1 MELGLREQCLE
12 GGERER
18 QNEGERER
26 YLFVERWLG
35 SGVGR
40 RPVAAMRATG
50 QGEGASRR
58 VRCGQSDTH
67 STRYKEPSS
76 AALSGSSR

>member
-26 YLFVERWLG
+26 YLFVER
-35 SGVGR
+35 
-40 RPVAAMRATG
+40 
-50 QGEGASRR
+50 
-58 VRCGQSDTH
+58 
-67 STRYKEPSS
+67 
-76 AALSGSSR
+76 